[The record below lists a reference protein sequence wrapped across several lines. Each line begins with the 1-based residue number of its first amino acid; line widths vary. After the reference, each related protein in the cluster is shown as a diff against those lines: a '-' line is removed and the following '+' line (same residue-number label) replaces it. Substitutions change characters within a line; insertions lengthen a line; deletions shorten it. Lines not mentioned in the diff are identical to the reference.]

1 MSNMLEALMLVC
13 FGLSW
18 PISVMKNYKSHTAK
32 NMSLR
37 FTLLII
43 AGYVAGITAKIYSH
57 KINYVLAVY
66 IMNLLIVSMNV
77 WVYFKNKKID
87 SETGVTKTASNN
99 VASVATMATKNKKQH
114 KNHAIQEAV

>member
-1 MSNMLEALMLVC
+1 MSELLEAFMLIC

-18 PISVMKNYKSHTAK
+18 PISLAKNYHAHTAK

-43 AGYVAGITAKIYSH
+43 TGYIAGITAKICAG

-66 IMNLLIVSMNV
+66 IVNLVIVSMNV
-77 WVYFKNKKID
+77 LVYFKNKKFD
-87 SETGVTKTASNN
+87 AL
-99 VASVATMATKNKKQH
+99 
-114 KNHAIQEAV
+114 EAM